1 MVSMRYLAIP
11 LLATLSL
18 TSLALHADDYTG
30 PRPPKADVL
39 YLVHASN
46 LVPTEAVEAQQEGKN
61 NDTFSVSGAA
71 SSARTPLAEPIFLL
85 RSEKIKADA
94 LELYRFEVKN
104 GRRQLTLSKK
114 RSDKVGPFHLSITKL
129 DKDLYRVEADEA
141 LENGEYSLSPNG
153 SNTVFCFQ
161 VY

>member
-1 MVSMRYLAIP
+1 MRYLLI
-11 LLATLSL
+11 LLAV
-18 TSLALHADDYTG
+18 AAMGADDYTG
-30 PRPPKADVL
+30 PRPPKPDVL

-46 LVPTEAVEAQQEGKN
+46 LIPTEVTEAQQESKK
-61 NDTFSVSGAA
+61 DDSTFSVAGTA
-71 SSARTPLAEPIFLL
+71 SSVRTPVAEPIFLL
-85 RSEKIKADA
+85 RSEKIKPDS

-104 GRRQLTLSKK
+104 GRRQLTLSRK
-114 RSDKVGPFHLSITKL
+114 RKEGSGPFHLSITKL

-153 SNTVFCFQ
+153 SNAVFCFQ

>member
-1 MVSMRYLAIP
+1 MRYLFSTL
-11 LLATLSL
+11 LLATL
-18 TSLALHADDYTG
+18 AFAADDYTG

-46 LVPTEAVEAQQEGKN
+46 LIPTEVTEATQEGKK
-61 NDTFSVSGAA
+61 DDTTFSVAGAA
-71 SSARTPLAEPIFLL
+71 SSAKTPLAEPIFLL
-85 RSEKIKADA
+85 RSEKIKPDA

-104 GRRQLTLSKK
+104 GRRQLTLSRK
-114 RSDKVGPFHLSITKL
+114 RKDSSGPFHLSITKL

-153 SNTVFCFQ
+153 SNAVFCFQ
-161 VY
+161 IY

>member
-1 MVSMRYLAIP
+1 MRYLSIL
-11 LLATLSL
+11 LLATL
-18 TSLALHADDYTG
+18 AAGADDYTG

-46 LVPTEAVEAQQEGKN
+46 LIPTEVAEAQQEGKN
-61 NDTFSVSGAA
+61 NETFSVSGAA
-71 SSARTPLAEPIFLL
+71 SSARTPLAEPIFLI

-104 GRRQLTLSKK
+104 GRRQLTLSRK
-114 RSDKVGPFHLSITKL
+114 RSDKSVPFHLSITKL

-153 SNTVFCFQ
+153 SNAVFCFQ

>member
-1 MVSMRYLAIP
+1 MRYVFSFL
-11 LLATLSL
+11 LLATL
-18 TSLALHADDYTG
+18 AVGADDYTG

-46 LVPTEAVEAQQEGKN
+46 LIPTETTEATQEGKK
-61 NDTFSVSGAA
+61 DDTTFSVPGAA
-71 SSARTPLAEPIFLL
+71 SPVRTPLAEPIFLL
-85 RSEKIKADA
+85 RSDKIKPDA

-114 RSDKVGPFHLSITKL
+114 RKDSSGPFHLSVTKL

-141 LENGEYSLSPNG
+141 LENGEYSLSPSG
-153 SNTVFCFQ
+153 SNAVFCFQ
-161 VY
+161 IY

>member
-1 MVSMRYLAIP
+1 MRYVFSIM
-11 LLATLSL
+11 LLAA
-18 TSLALHADDYTG
+18 LAFGAEEYTG
-30 PRPPKADVL
+30 PRPPKPDVL
-39 YLVHASN
+39 YLVHAAN
-46 LVPTEAVEAQQEGKN
+46 LIPTEVTEATQEGKK
-61 NDTFSVSGAA
+61 DDSTFSVPGAA

-85 RSEKIKADA
+85 RSEKIKPDS

-114 RSDKVGPFHLSITKL
+114 RKESSGPFHLSITKL

-153 SNTVFCFQ
+153 SNAVFCFQ
-161 VY
+161 IY

>member
-1 MVSMRYLAIP
+1 MVSMRYLAIL
-11 LLATLSL
+11 LLAA
-18 TSLALHADDYTG
+18 LALGADDYTG

-46 LVPTEAVEAQQEGKN
+46 LVPTETVEAQQEGKN
-61 NDTFSVSGAA
+61 NDTFSVSGTA

-85 RSEKIKADA
+85 RSEKIKPDA

-114 RSDKVGPFHLSITKL
+114 RSEKTGPFHLSITKL

-153 SNTVFCFQ
+153 SNAVFCFQ

>member
-1 MVSMRYLAIP
+1 MRFVPIL
-11 LLATLSL
+11 LLATL
-18 TSLALHADDYTG
+18 AAAADDYTG

-39 YLVHASN
+39 YLVHAAN
-46 LVPTEAVEAQQEGKN
+46 LLPTEVTEAQQDGKK
-61 NDTFSVSGAA
+61 DETTFSVSGAA
-71 SSARTPLAEPIFLL
+71 SSVRTPLAEPIFLL
-85 RSEKIKADA
+85 RSEKIKPNA

-114 RSDKVGPFHLSITKL
+114 RKDNTGPFHLSITKL

-141 LENGEYSLSPNG
+141 LENGEYSLSPNR
-153 SNTVFCFQ
+153 SNAVFCFQ

>member
-1 MVSMRYLAIP
+1 MRSLAIL
-11 LLATLSL
+11 LLATL
-18 TSLALHADDYTG
+18 AAGADDYTG

-46 LVPTEAVEAQQEGKN
+46 LIPTEVTEAQQEGKK
-61 NDTFSVSGAA
+61 DESTYFVSGAA
-71 SSARTPLAEPIFLL
+71 SSVRTPLAEPIFLL
-85 RSEKIKADA
+85 RSEKIRADA

-104 GRRQLTLSKK
+104 GRRQLTLSRK
-114 RSDKVGPFHLSITKL
+114 RSDKSGPFHLSITKL

-141 LENGEYSLSPNG
+141 LENGEYSLSPDK
-153 SNTVFCFQ
+153 SNVVFCFQ